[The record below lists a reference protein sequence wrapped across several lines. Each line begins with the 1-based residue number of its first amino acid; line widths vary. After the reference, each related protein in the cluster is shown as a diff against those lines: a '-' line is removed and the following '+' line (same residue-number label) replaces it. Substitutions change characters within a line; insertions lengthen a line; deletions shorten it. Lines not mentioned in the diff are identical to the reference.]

1 MKKIIH
7 LEPYFPTG
15 ELTIQPVM
23 LWSRN
28 KSFIEPITKHASVGS
43 DFFKT
48 IQPVPGHSIVYVLAV
63 SSWEAYAENKNGD
76 GFPEFPYMESAKPPW
91 IAADETLTHHY
102 KSFET
107 HGHNYRHHVNKDP
120 KKAVGKVMKA
130 FWNPPMHR
138 VELLIDLEDAK
149 APDLAERI
157 AAGEFPPVSM
167 GTRVKYDVCNICGN
181 RAPTRAQYCDHLKY
195 QMREILPDGRKVC
208 ALNPSP
214 KFFDIS
220 WVFKPADIN
229 AYMMKKVAEP
239 VAYDLLSGAAAGEYI
254 DKMEDL
260 KTASHKLAVMDKVV
274 QGLPVDARTE
284 NIDETELDNMVKM
297 RSAILNAGHNTP
309 DLPDD
314 LLKNLAGFKLSKILS
329 TMFSGGMMLNTPE
342 FVKVVMYKT
351 HPKMEVSDDIL
362 DKSVLMQRP
371 IMELFEE
378 HPQLLDQLELD
389 EHLGLAPEN
398 VDVKVAELLDP
409 YFEKRSAIS
418 DYLSRRFVPE
428 AYQDPHKGRATSLL
442 TLTDPATNATY
453 GTTRGAAIRAH
464 DEIAKRNLYKI
475 LGGTALLGGAYKVI
489 GNNLTKR
496 GLGKMKPL
504 VGLTMG
510 ALGLTQYPSMG
521 EHYMTEQGIPIPTMT
536 ELTPLKYASAGW
548 AMPLFGTL
556 GTMALL
562 GHDYT
567 SRLRRGVPVGH
578 PALPLSRQL
587 LDHVERI
594 SHEHPLL
601 TAAGGTLL
609 SRRIAGG
616 PTAKFLGKNV
626 GQPAMHYGRKAYG
639 YARQVL
645 KDFADG
651 VKVSSW
657 LEKELPRPTGTVML
671 PEINTDQL
679 AEKIGEIIV
688 EG

>member
-1 MKKIIH
+1 LKKIIH
-7 LEPYFPTG
+7 LDPYFPTG

-23 LWSRN
+23 LWSRGR
-28 KSFIEPITKHASVGS
+28 SFIEPITKHASVGA

-63 SSWEAYAENKNGD
+63 SAWEAYAENKNGD
-76 GFPEFPYMESAKPPW
+76 GFPEFPYMESASPPW
-91 IAADETLTHHY
+91 IAADEVLSQHY

-107 HGHNYRHHVNKDP
+107 YGYNYRHHVNKDP
-120 KKAVGKVMKA
+120 KKAVGKVIKA

-157 AAGEFPPVSM
+157 ASGEYPPVSM

-195 QMREILPDGRKVC
+195 QMREILADGRKVC

-254 DKMEDL
+254 DEMDDL
-260 KTASHKLAVMDKVV
+260 KIASHKLAVMDKVV
-274 QGLPVDARTE
+274 QGIPVDAKSE
-284 NIDETELDNMVKM
+284 NIDETELANMVKM
-297 RSAILNAGHNTP
+297 RTAILTAGDNTP

-314 LLKNLAGFKLSKILS
+314 VLKSLSGFGLPKILS

-342 FVKVVMYKT
+342 FMKVVLFKSN
-351 HPKMEVSDDIL
+351 PKMQLGDDLL

-371 IMELFEE
+371 ILELFQD
-378 HPQLLDQLELD
+378 HPQLLEQLECD
-389 EHLGLAPEN
+389 DHLGLTPEN
-398 VDVKVAELLDP
+398 VDIKVAELLDP

-418 DYLSRRFVPE
+418 DYLSRRFIP
-428 AYQDPHKGRATSLL
+428 DSFRPMTSGRATQQLS
-442 TLTDPATNATY
+442 LTDPATGRSY
-453 GTTRGAAIRAH
+453 GTTRGAAINAH
-464 DEIAKRNLYKI
+464 DEIAKRNIYKI

-489 GNNLTKR
+489 GSGLTRR

-504 VGLTMG
+504 MGLTLG
-510 ALGLTQYPSMG
+510 ALGVSQWPNMG
-521 EHYMTEQGIPIPTMT
+521 KHYMTDQGIPVPTMT
-536 ELTPLKYASAGW
+536 ELTPSKYASGW
-548 AMPLFGTL
+548 SMPLMGTL

-567 SRLRRGVPVGH
+567 SRLQRGEPVGH
-578 PALPLSRQL
+578 PALPLSRRI
-587 LDHVERI
+587 LDRLGQTVQD
-594 SHEHPLL
+594 HPLL
-601 TAAGGTLL
+601 SAAGGTLL
-609 SRRIAGG
+609 LRKGLRGRPAQ
-616 PTAKFLGKNV
+616 FLKHKAV
-626 GQPAMHYGRKAYG
+626 QPAMNYGRAAYKDVRG
-639 YARQVL
+639 SL
-645 KDFADG
+645 KDFVEG
-651 VKVSSW
+651 VKISSW
-657 LEKELPRPTGTVML
+657 LEKELPQPSGTVML
-671 PEINTDQL
+671 PEIDIDRL